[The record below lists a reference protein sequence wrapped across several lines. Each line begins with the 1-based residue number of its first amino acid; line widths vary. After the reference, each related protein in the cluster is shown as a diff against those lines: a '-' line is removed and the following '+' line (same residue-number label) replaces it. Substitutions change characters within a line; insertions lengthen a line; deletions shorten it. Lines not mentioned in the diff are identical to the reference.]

1 MMQKAIL
8 EILMAMQSNQIV
20 LDKLPVSNY
29 IVSTL
34 TNGKHMVE
42 LVDLQVRFRLSKSMA
57 KIVKLMY
64 DDGRITG
71 DAIENEHKIVTDAK
85 VIMHKIRRRLAPFGI
100 TIHSRRDVGYWV
112 DDASRD
118 ALLLALGNEAPAGHA
133 GEGEHRSNEA
143 PPDEDDHTP

>member
-1 MMQKAIL
+1 
-8 EILMAMQSNQIV
+8 MAMQSNQIV
-20 LDKLPVSNY
+20 LDRLPKSNY

-34 TNGKHMVE
+34 TNGNHMVE

-57 KIVKLMY
+57 TVVKLMY
-64 DDGRITG
+64 DNGRITG

-85 VIMHKIRRRLAPFGI
+85 VLMHKIRRRLAPCGI

-118 ALLLALGNEAPAGHA
+118 ALLLALGTEAPAGHA
-133 GEGEHRSNEA
+133 GEVEHSNREVQ
-143 PPDEDDHTP
+143 PDDTDHTP